1 MGSFMIQKK
10 PQQVQG
16 RVLLTVGW
24 GSAHSSAAV
33 APETLTGGTS
43 RSRDLLLLWT
53 HSVSSHNNK
62 ESCGC
67 RSRQPVRV
75 FPSTFPNL
83 PLMYSHRWSQTC
95 LLFQDSLVTE
105 KVEVWGMRGCS
116 SQDWLLFSPLSNIF
130 LEQQS
135 STKEKQLRG
144 KRILLSKR
152 LKSCYKF

>member
-1 MGSFMIQKK
+1 MLIKIWKKERFFMIQKR

-33 APETLTGGTS
+33 APETLTGRTS

-75 FPSTFPNL
+75 FPSTFPTCPWCTVTGEVRHVMSICFFKTVWSLRRWRLEGWEVVALRTDFCFL
-83 PLMYSHRWSQTC
+83 P
-95 LLFQDSLVTE
+95 SLT
-105 KVEVWGMRGCS
+105 S
-116 SQDWLLFSPLSNIF
+116 SWTSRAVRKR
-130 LEQQS
+130 S
-135 STKEKQLRG
+135 S
-144 KRILLSKR
+144 
-152 LKSCYKF
+152 